1 MGNEHIRRLAE
12 AYIASETETWFR
24 EDVEKAIGSGDHD
37 GLNDRFYTELEFG
50 TAGLR
55 GVIGGGLNRM
65 NPYIVR
71 RVTQGLADY
80 LKDIQSTSAT
90 GQTARVVIAYDS
102 RNFSDVFART
112 AAEVLCGNGIQVELF
127 STLHPVPL
135 LSFTV
140 RDRRATA
147 GIVITASHNPAEY
160 NGYKV
165 YWSDGAQVTP
175 PHDIGIADRVLRVKD
190 ATSIREMSLSDALAS
205 GSARM
210 LTEDTDE
217 RYYSMV
223 LSHLHNKALFPAFQ
237 TKEEASA
244 APCKVVYTPLHG
256 SGNVPVQ
263 TLMKRL
269 GVDFFV
275 VPEQEAPDGAFP
287 TVKMPNPEDPEA
299 MTLAVRLGRS
309 VHADIVLGTDPD
321 SDRLGIAVPS
331 DHSKNTFTLLN
342 GNQIAAL
349 LCDYLLT
356 VTAKA
361 DGKVAS
367 GSVCVKS
374 LVTTDLM
381 RYIATSRGAICE
393 DVLTGFKYI
402 AEVIERSTKDGQRF
416 LFGAE
421 ESYGYLALE
430 EVRDKDAV
438 STALFAVEMM
448 LYHASQGRSILDRL
462 EELWVEHGYFEEKVI
477 STSYKGESGRIAM
490 QEIMRGYREDP
501 PATIAG
507 LSVIEHLDL
516 LPGGVMG
523 LPSSNVIIFRLE
535 GGSKVIVRPSGT
547 EPKIK
552 FYMFARAKEATLEKS
567 KEQSAEIIRRIV
579 EDLGL

>member
-1 MGNEHIRRLAE
+1 MGAESIKRRAE
-12 AYIASETETWFR
+12 AYIASEKVRWFR
-24 EDVEKAIGSGDHD
+24 EDVEKALASNDLD

-55 GVIGGGLNRM
+55 GIIGGGLNRM

-80 LKDIQSTSAT
+80 LRRVQSGSAA
-90 GQTARVVIAYDS
+90 GETASVVIAYDS
-102 RNFSDVFART
+102 RNFSDVFAQT
-112 AAEVLCGNGIQVELF
+112 AAEVLCGNGVKVELF
-127 STLHPVPL
+127 STLHPVPM
-135 LSFTV
+135 LSYTV
-140 RDRRATA
+140 MDRGATA

-175 PHDIGIADRVLRVKD
+175 PHDIGIAECVQLVKD
-190 ATSIREMSLSDALAS
+190 ASSIRSIPLSEAIES
-205 GSARM
+205 GSARW
-210 LTEDTDE
+210 LTEERDE
-217 RYYSMV
+217 SYYAIV
-223 LSHLHNKALFPAFQ
+223 LSHLHNRHLFPTYQ
-237 TKEEASA
+237 NKEEPA
-244 APCKVVYTPLHG
+244 AEPCRVFYTPLHG

-263 TLMKRL
+263 TLMRRL
-269 GVDFFV
+269 GVDFYV
-275 VPEQEAPDGAFP
+275 VPEQEAPNGSFP

-299 MTLAVRLGRS
+299 MTLAVNLGKA

-321 SDRLGIAVPS
+321 SDRLGIAVPN
-331 DHSKNTFTLLN
+331 DHAKSSFTLLN

-356 VTAKA
+356 VTAEN
-361 DGKVAS
+361 GKVAPS
-367 GSVCVKS
+367 TICVKS

-381 RYIATSRGAICE
+381 RYIAESRGAACE

-402 AEVIERSTKDGQRF
+402 AEVIERASHEDQSF

-421 ESYGYLALE
+421 ESYGYLALQ

-448 LYHASQGRSILDRL
+448 LYHASAGKSILERL
-462 EELWVEHGYFEEKVI
+462 EELWIEHGYFEERVI
-477 STSYKGESGRIAM
+477 SKSYKGESGRAAM
-490 QEIMRGYREDP
+490 QGIMRDYRETP
-501 PATIAG
+501 PTRIAG
-507 LSVIEHLDL
+507 LAVIEHLDL

-523 LPSSNVIIFRLE
+523 LPSSNVIILRLE

-552 FYMFARAKEATLEKS
+552 FYIFARAKESTLSAS
-567 KEQSAEIIRRIV
+567 KDQSAEIIKRIV
-579 EDLGL
+579 KDLGL